1 MQYRLP
7 LAYLLTILIACS
19 ATGGNPR
26 DPGNPTPVADPR
38 SGPASVDRGTSA
50 PPSSVS
56 RGEPDVPLRAQQAP
70 IVAVRDA
77 LEDDDL
83 LGRRVRVSGRCVARG
98 EGRRAGS
105 WTLDQEGAT
114 IEVRGLVPA
123 SCAREA
129 GDEITIFAQIEPAGI
144 GGGQPHTPA
153 PARLMLSPPGAG
165 LKTILADVR
174 LQLASWC
181 DPPESP
187 RPGLP
192 AS

>member
-1 MQYRLP
+1 MQYRFALGS
-7 LAYLLTILIACS
+7 LFTILTACGS
-19 ATGGNPR
+19 SGGNPR

-50 PPSSVS
+50 PPSNVT
-56 RGEPDVPLRAQQAP
+56 REEPDVPVRAHQAQL
-70 IVAVRDA
+70 VTVRDA

-123 SCAREA
+123 TCAREA
-129 GDEITIFAQIEPAGI
+129 GDELTIFAQIEPAGA
-144 GGGQPHTPA
+144 GGGNRILL
-153 PARLMLSPPGAG
+153 RLP
-165 LKTILADVR
+165 D
-174 LQLASWC
+174 
-181 DPPESP
+181 
-187 RPGLP
+187 
-192 AS
+192 